1 MDLNA
6 HILLEHLSQRYT
18 VTMYGEAGTKLL
30 LAEPELYIDNTL
42 RFLSNHVYLATAEHL
57 PQRPVIEKN
66 VVLICI
72 GENSRL
78 SYYKEHAAVLL
89 IKKKVDFFQV
99 YKSLREIYGRFYLW
113 ESRLLALFLKSPTI
127 QDLLDCSCPVLE
139 RPLLVINSSFQY
151 VASVLTGQKRWRND
165 RWNLPHAKLEP
176 EAFLTFLK
184 QKELRMDAHGSF
196 RMELDEGNVLCV
208 NLFDSGDE
216 YAGCLYIEEAG
227 RPFVPGEEA
236 LAEHLAR
243 MIEKAAELSPGL
255 LANERGSLKK
265 ILQNLM
271 NELPLG
277 PSQKLLL
284 KASRYKTSWLCL
296 SIHCL
301 KQFSAL
307 PVGYLCSVME
317 SLFPDSTFFEQNTT
331 ILGLI
336 PAGRLSRTSPLSGE
350 AADKLSSLA
359 EEMELCVGISNDFP
373 DLFMLRT
380 YYFQA
385 EAAIENGRLHSPG
398 QNLYVFSDYAL
409 QEMVGNSF
417 GGFPVEAY
425 FPAGFRTLLEHD
437 RNSEVSYL
445 ETLSVFLEENM
456 SYAKAARRLFIHRS
470 TLIERIGR
478 ISQEL
483 PFGLEDP
490 DRRLQLQIIL
500 KALQIEANVHGR

>member
-1 MDLNA
+1 MELNA
-6 HILLEHLSQRYT
+6 HILLNHLSERYT
-18 VTMYGEAGTKLL
+18 VTMYGEAGAKLL
-30 LAEPELYIDNTL
+30 LAAPELYIDNTL

-57 PQRPVIEKN
+57 PLRPVIEKN
-66 VVLICI
+66 VVLVCI
-72 GENSRL
+72 GEHSRL
-78 SYYKEHAAVLL
+78 SYYKEHATVLL

-99 YKSLREIYGRFYLW
+99 YKSLQEIYGRFHLW
-113 ESRLLALFLKSPTI
+113 ESRLLSLFLKSPTI
-127 QDLLDCSCPVLE
+127 QDLLDCSYPILE

-151 VASVLTGQKRWRND
+151 AASVLTGQRRWKDD

-176 EAFLTFLK
+176 EAFLLFLK
-184 QKELRMDAHGSF
+184 QQDLRMDAHGSF
-196 RMELDEGNVLCV
+196 QMEFDEGNVLCV

-236 LAEHLAR
+236 LAEHLAC

-255 LANERGSLKK
+255 LANKRGSLKK

-271 NELPLG
+271 DEMPLA

-284 KASRYKTSWLCL
+284 KSSRYRENWLCL

-336 PAGRLSRTSPLSGE
+336 PAGHLSRTSPLSGE
-350 AADKLSSLA
+350 VREKLSSLV
-359 EEMELCVGISNDFP
+359 EEMQLCVGISNDFP

-385 EAAIENGRLHSPG
+385 EAAIENGRLYAPG

-425 FPAGFRTLLEHD
+425 FPAGFRALLEHD
-437 RNSEVSYL
+437 RDSEVSYL

-470 TLIERIGR
+470 TLIERMGR
-478 ISQEL
+478 IAQEL

-490 DRRLQLQIIL
+490 DKRLQLQIIL
-500 KALQIEANVHGR
+500 KALQIESKVDGR

>member
-1 MDLNA
+1 MELNA
-6 HILLEHLSQRYT
+6 HILFEHLNQRYT

-42 RFLSNHVYLATAEHL
+42 RFLSNHLYLATAEHL

-66 VVLICI
+66 VVVVCI
-72 GENSRL
+72 GEHSRL
-78 SYYKEHAAVLL
+78 SYYKEHATVLL

-99 YKSLREIYGRFYLW
+99 YKSLQEIYGRFHLW
-113 ESRLLALFLKSPTI
+113 ESRLLSLFLKSPTI
-127 QDLLDCSCPVLE
+127 QDILECSCPVLE
-139 RPLLVINSSFQY
+139 RPILVINSSFQY
-151 VASVLTGQKRWRND
+151 VASVLTRQKRWKND

-196 RMELDEGNVLCV
+196 QMELDEGNVLCV
-208 NLFDSGDE
+208 NLFDSSDE
-216 YAGCLYIEEAG
+216 YVGCLYIEEAG
-227 RPFVPGEEA
+227 RPFVPGEEM
-236 LAEHLAR
+236 LAEYLAR
-243 MIEKAAELSPGL
+243 MIEKAAELSPSL

-271 NELPLG
+271 NEMPLG

-284 KASRYKTSWLCL
+284 KASRYSQSWLCL

-301 KQFSAL
+301 KQFSTL

-336 PAGRLSRTSPLSGE
+336 PAGHLSKTAPLSG
-350 AADKLSSLA
+350 DVTKKLSSLV
-359 EEMELCVGISNDFP
+359 EEMQLCVGISNDFP
-373 DLFMLRT
+373 DLFLIRT

-385 EAAIENGRLHSPG
+385 EAAIENGQLYAPG
-398 QNLYVFSDYAL
+398 RNLYIFSDYAL
-409 QEMVGNSF
+409 QEMVVNSF

-425 FPAGFRTLLEHD
+425 FPVGFRTLLEHD
-437 RNSEVSYL
+437 QNSEVSYL

-470 TLIERIGR
+470 TLIERMGR

-483 PFGLEDP
+483 PFDLEDP
-490 DRRLQLQIIL
+490 DKRLQLQIIL
-500 KALQIEANVHGR
+500 KALHIESAIHDR